1 MAKETKD
8 SKGFGPLREGP
19 SPQYGHGMFDF
30 GAFEAS
36 LLANAIL
43 LAPVDIAV
51 VLLVARIYREV
62 GKLSATYEMIP
73 DLTAEQRRFARW
85 WVSRN
90 LKSEMDLQRKLAE
103 PGKPAPWEA

>member
-1 MAKETKD
+1 
-8 SKGFGPLREGP
+8 L
-19 SPQYGHGMFDF
+19 FDF
-30 GAFEAS
+30 LAFEAS

-62 GKLSATYEMIP
+62 GKLAATYEMVP

-85 WVSRN
+85 WLTRN
-90 LKSEMDLQRKLAE
+90 LASEMKLQARLLE
-103 PGKPAPWEA
+103 PGAPVPWEEAP